1 VEKKEQIEVIIAG
14 CVQNSRVHQEKLFKL
29 FYGKLMTVCMR
40 YTSDKDTAQEIL
52 QEGFIK
58 IFDKIHTYESSG
70 SFEGWLRRIVTNTAL
85 DSIRKSKRLNW
96 TEENEINTKEDFF
109 NPLEEIENEDI
120 LHMKA
125 DHALQA
131 IQKLSPAYRTVFN
144 LYVMEEMTH
153 KQIAEKLGISEGTSK
168 SNYAKAKMN
177 LKKYIANYF
186 TKIENA

>member
-1 VEKKEQIEVIIAG
+1 
-14 CVQNSRVHQEKLFKL
+14 
-29 FYGKLMTVCMR
+29 MTVCMR